1 MDPQELPKDPHSLW
15 EDAMAMLVGTL
26 FVALGVTLYTQAT
39 LLTGSTAGMAFL
51 LQYASGWPFGVWFF
65 LINLPFY
72 WLAIRRMGWSFT
84 LRTFAAIGL
93 VSLFSEL
100 TGRWIDIAALVR
112 KPMLEIYPHLRDV
125 RIDYAWGGTL
135 AITVKRMPY
144 LARLGSNILSA
155 SGYSGHGVGSATHA
169 GQLCALAIQG
179 ETSGFDVFAQL
190 PTPAFPGGAAARSP
204 LLLLAMTWFGLRD
217 RLGI

>member
-26 FVALGVTLYTQAT
+26 FVALGVTLYTQAM

-72 WLAIRRMGWSFT
+72 WLAIKRMGWSFT

-100 TGRWIDIAALVR
+100 TARWIDIATVAPLYGALMGGCLIGIG
-112 KPMLEIYPHLRDV
+112 MLILFRHRASL
-125 RIDYAWGGTL
+125 GG
-135 AITVKRMPY
+135 V
-144 LARLGSNILSA
+144 NILVL
-155 SGYSGHGVGSATHA
+155 YL
-169 GQLCALAIQG
+169 Q
-179 ETSGFDVFAQL
+179 D
-190 PTPAFPGGAAARSP
+190 R
-204 LLLLAMTWFGLRD
+204 FGLRAGYVQLAIDGAIMLVGLALLPVD
-217 RLGI
+217 RVGLSVLGAVALNLIIALNHKPGRYMGVS

>member
-1 MDPQELPKDPHSLW
+1 MDPQELPKDPHSLR

-51 LQYASGWPFGVWFF
+51 LQYASGWPFGAWFF

-72 WLAIRRMGWSFT
+72 WLAIKRMGWSFT

-100 TGRWIDIAALVR
+100 TVRWIDIAAVAPLYGALMGGCLIGIG
-112 KPMLEIYPHLRDV
+112 MLILFRHRASL
-125 RIDYAWGGTL
+125 GG
-135 AITVKRMPY
+135 V
-144 LARLGSNILSA
+144 NILVL
-155 SGYSGHGVGSATHA
+155 YL
-169 GQLCALAIQG
+169 Q
-179 ETSGFDVFAQL
+179 D
-190 PTPAFPGGAAARSP
+190 R
-204 LLLLAMTWFGLRD
+204 FGLRAGYVQLAIDGAIMLVGLALLPVD
-217 RLGI
+217 RVGLSVLGAVALNLIIALNHKPGRYMGVS

>member
-15 EDAMAMLVGTL
+15 EDGMAMLVGTL

-51 LQYASGWPFGVWFF
+51 LQYASGWPFGAWFF
-65 LINLPFY
+65 LINVPFY

-100 TGRWIDIAALVR
+100 TGRWIDIAGLAPLYGALMGGCLIGIG
-112 KPMLEIYPHLRDV
+112 MLILFRHRASL
-125 RIDYAWGGTL
+125 GG
-135 AITVKRMPY
+135 V
-144 LARLGSNILSA
+144 NILVL
-155 SGYSGHGVGSATHA
+155 YL
-169 GQLCALAIQG
+169 Q
-179 ETSGFDVFAQL
+179 D
-190 PTPAFPGGAAARSP
+190 R
-204 LLLLAMTWFGLRD
+204 FGLRAGYVQLAIDGAIMLAGLALLPAD
-217 RLGI
+217 RVGLSVLGAVALNLIIALNHKPGRYMGVS

>member
-1 MDPQELPKDPHSLW
+1 MDPQELPKDPHSLR

-51 LQYASGWPFGVWFF
+51 LQYASGWPFGAWFF

-72 WLAIRRMGWSFT
+72 WLAIKRMGWSFT

-100 TGRWIDIAALVR
+100 TGRWIDIAAVAPLYGALMGGCLIGIG
-112 KPMLEIYPHLRDV
+112 MLILFRHRASL
-125 RIDYAWGGTL
+125 GG
-135 AITVKRMPY
+135 V
-144 LARLGSNILSA
+144 NILVL
-155 SGYSGHGVGSATHA
+155 YL
-169 GQLCALAIQG
+169 Q
-179 ETSGFDVFAQL
+179 D
-190 PTPAFPGGAAARSP
+190 R
-204 LLLLAMTWFGLRD
+204 FGLRAGYVQLAIDGAIMLVGLAMLPVD
-217 RLGI
+217 RVGLSVLGAVALNLIIALNHKPGRYMGVS